1 MGHDETGCEYIY
13 IKSAPSL
20 LISRLSFLLAGTNAP
35 KSPRGVP
42 GFQLNN
48 GTFGAWKV
56 QGKVG
61 GYTESAKPCSS
72 TFLRF

>member
-1 MGHDETGCEYIY
+1 MMRLVVSIY
-13 IKSAPSL
+13 VDNIGGESSH
-20 LISRLSFLLAGTNAP
+20 ISRISFLLAGTNAP

>member
-1 MGHDETGCEYIY
+1 MKPAVSRE
-13 IKSAPSL
+13 IKLAVN
-20 LISRLSFLLAGTNAP
+20 LINHISFLTAGTNAP

-61 GYTESAKPCSS
+61 GYTELAKSCCSA
-72 TFLRF
+72 FLRF

>member
-1 MGHDETGCEYIY
+1 MMRPAVSIS
-13 IKSAPSL
+13 IMSAVTI
-20 LISRLSFLLAGTNAP
+20 LISNTFLLLAGTNAP

-61 GYTESAKPCSS
+61 GYTESVKPCSLA
-72 TFLRF
+72 FLRL